1 MTRCHGDNQGFIRGQ
16 ILTCSSNKLRDTRS
30 ASFSSYRDSLPDLV
44 HARTLVARV
53 HSLALVI
60 AAVAKVSCK
69 HGLWLVAR
77 VNQKAGMP
85 HDTPYL
91 EYSTIS
97 LLFCHEYFSLFPAI
111 FVFYHTGFFVFI
123 EKDQFAFSPPVC
135 YTVFIYFRN
144 YFFIHRKAYNL

>member
-1 MTRCHGDNQGFIRGQ
+1 MRNTLREF
-16 ILTCSSNKLRDTRS
+16 LKLSRQSPRS
-30 ASFSSYRDSLPDLV
+30 RACTDFDSLP
-44 HARTLVARV
+44 AYTRCPRTLVARV

-111 FVFYHTGFFVFI
+111 FVFYHTGFFIFI
-123 EKDQFAFSPPVC
+123 
-135 YTVFIYFRN
+135 
-144 YFFIHRKAYNL
+144 

>member
-1 MTRCHGDNQGFIRGQ
+1 MPQLIFA
-16 ILTCSSNKLRDTRS
+16 L
-30 ASFSSYRDSLPDLV
+30 SYYPYTFPPNYEK
-44 HARTLVARV
+44 HAPQV
-53 HSLALVI
+53 SQVI
-60 AAVAKVSCK
+60 AAVAKVLCK
-69 HGLWLVAR
+69 HGLWLVAS

-135 YTVFIYFRN
+135 YTVFIYFRI
-144 YFFIHRKAYNL
+144 YFFHTQKGV

>member
-1 MTRCHGDNQGFIRGQ
+1 MHG
-16 ILTCSSNKLRDTRS
+16 
-30 ASFSSYRDSLPDLV
+30 
-44 HARTLVARV
+44 
-53 HSLALVI
+53 HSLRAYTRWLVI

-69 HGLWLVAR
+69 HGLRLVAR

>member
-1 MTRCHGDNQGFIRGQ
+1 M
-16 ILTCSSNKLRDTRS
+16 
-30 ASFSSYRDSLPDLV
+30 
-44 HARTLVARV
+44 
-53 HSLALVI
+53 
-60 AAVAKVSCK
+60 

-77 VNQKAGMP
+77 VHQKSGMP
-85 HDTPYL
+85 HDTLYL

-123 EKDQFAFSPPVC
+123 EKDQFAFSLPVC

-144 YFFIHRKAYNL
+144 YFFHTQKGV

>member
-1 MTRCHGDNQGFIRGQ
+1 MHG
-16 ILTCSSNKLRDTRS
+16 LW
-30 ASFSSYRDSLPDLV
+30 
-44 HARTLVARV
+44 LVARV

-77 VNQKAGMP
+77 VNQKSGMP

-111 FVFYHTGFFVFI
+111 FVFYHTGFSFLS
-123 EKDQFAFSPPVC
+123 KKTNLLSLPPSAIL
-135 YTVFIYFRN
+135 FLSI
-144 YFFIHRKAYNL
+144 L

>member
-1 MTRCHGDNQGFIRGQ
+1 MRKTLREFLKLSRQSPKVSCMHG
-16 ILTCSSNKLRDTRS
+16 LW
-30 ASFSSYRDSLPDLV
+30 
-44 HARTLVARV
+44 LVARV

-60 AAVAKVSCK
+60 AAVAKVSCM

-77 VNQKAGMP
+77 VNQKSGMP

-91 EYSTIS
+91 GYSTIS

-144 YFFIHRKAYNL
+144 YFFHTQKGV

>member
-1 MTRCHGDNQGFIRGQ
+1 MVFLLHLRLLLFLSSVILSKTQ
-16 ILTCSSNKLRDTRS
+16 ILPHKFLI
-30 ASFSSYRDSLPDLV
+30 FLPNYEK
-44 HARTLVARV
+44 HAPRV
-53 HSLALVI
+53 SQVI

-77 VNQKAGMP
+77 VNQKSGMP

-144 YFFIHRKAYNL
+144 FFFIYRKAYNL

>member
-1 MTRCHGDNQGFIRGQ
+1 MHG
-16 ILTCSSNKLRDTRS
+16 LW
-30 ASFSSYRDSLPDLV
+30 
-44 HARTLVARV
+44 LVARV

-77 VNQKAGMP
+77 VNQKSGMP

-111 FVFYHTGFFVFI
+111 FVFYHTRFFVFI

>member
-1 MTRCHGDNQGFIRGQ
+1 M
-16 ILTCSSNKLRDTRS
+16 S
-30 ASFSSYRDSLPDLV
+30 
-44 HARTLVARV
+44 
-53 HSLALVI
+53 
-60 AAVAKVSCK
+60 
-69 HGLWLVAR
+69 
-77 VNQKAGMP
+77 

-111 FVFYHTGFFVFI
+111 FVFYHTGVFVFIVFI

>member
-1 MTRCHGDNQGFIRGQ
+1 M
-16 ILTCSSNKLRDTRS
+16 
-30 ASFSSYRDSLPDLV
+30 
-44 HARTLVARV
+44 
-53 HSLALVI
+53 
-60 AAVAKVSCK
+60 

>member
-1 MTRCHGDNQGFIRGQ
+1 MRNTLREFR
-16 ILTCSSNKLRDTRS
+16 KLSRQSPRS
-30 ASFSSYRDSLPDLV
+30 RACTDFDSL
-44 HARTLVARV
+44 
-53 HSLALVI
+53 LVI
-60 AAVAKVSCK
+60 AAIAKVSCK

>member
-1 MTRCHGDNQGFIRGQ
+1 MHG
-16 ILTCSSNKLRDTRS
+16 LW
-30 ASFSSYRDSLPDLV
+30 
-44 HARTLVARV
+44 LVARV

-123 EKDQFAFSPPVC
+123 EKDQFAFSPPSAILFLSIFVIIFHIQKG
-135 YTVFIYFRN
+135 V
-144 YFFIHRKAYNL
+144 